1 MITRGKRILI
11 VIAGVASLVV
21 AATLGVSIVKFN
33 QYRAGAVPIYPAPG
47 HPQVSITSPTQF
59 SQFAL
64 GAPII
69 VEATAFSDSKV
80 MSIELYLGGVFIGEE
95 LAPSGGAGFFPA
107 EFLFYPPEPGVY
119 ALIARAKGVDELT
132 TTSSPVQIQITPPEF
147 EPAAESDD
155 SIALPVLADSST
167 PPDLPVPGSD
177 SNPAEPWNGTAGN
190 WINSLTGDAP
200 PNAPEL
206 AASLDGCSVRL
217 SIHDLSDNEEGF
229 EVWRLLPNSP
239 AWASVAVLASQSQG
253 EWITTTD
260 SGAHGGTTYYVS
272 AFNGAGVQDS
282 NLASVNL
289 DPVACSPPAAERS
302 ALTLELKSLETDLP
316 VDKLYCYVSLDG
328 VSWMRRPE
336 FGFWPRGDVAQEAG
350 FIDTEIVSL
359 NLTPDDSSLG
369 SEINPKTFHL
379 QCWGWL
385 GDSLHYLGEFSPSL
399 LPDQPNRYALGSE
412 GSLAEVVMNLDPYPD
427 QPEFYPM
434 GGAGT
439 DDYELGVFDA
449 GMHEINPWL
458 KPATIDPT
466 MPIPISHITYDPDLC
481 KSHLPPPFQNQ
492 FGQFLFCTPY
502 PGFDLGDQGV
512 NPQPYFI
519 WHMSKECLDGKGSPP
534 CNIYEFWLVRAAS
547 HGHEMGFNIYDQNDK
562 GFYIHHVNAPELFN
576 FVIPVV
582 PCSGYR
588 SFWVQMWYYDGSS
601 LLPTYG
607 PPTVPISITCPDKLW
622 PKMYLDI
629 SFDTL
634 KLSNVDDGD
643 SGTQDVEVYGYLR
656 ATSESETRYLNFAPW
671 NQQEYGCPDEAF
683 GNLGT
688 SGGMGCPKIFTDGT
702 YNLADVALSQADS
715 IDPWEVDYKFNN
727 NLIRL
732 IIEEYD
738 SLALSVKLVD
748 WDDGSDN
755 DLVCQATIHF
765 PSLSIFDW
773 YKVKNQGFTII
784 GTLSDGTACQ
794 IEGVMNSITPG
805 YE

>member
-1 MITRGKRILI
+1 MVTRGKRILL
-11 VIAGVASLVV
+11 VVAGVASLVV
-21 AATLGVSIVKFN
+21 AAILGVSIVKFN
-33 QYRAGAVPIYPAPG
+33 QYRADAVPIFPAPG

-59 SQFAL
+59 SQFTL

-69 VEATAFSDSKV
+69 VEATAFSASKV

-95 LAPSGGAGFFPA
+95 SAPSGGAGFFPA

-167 PPDLPVPGSD
+167 PPDLPVSDSD

-206 AASLDGCSVRL
+206 AVALDGCSVTL

-260 SGAHGGTTYYVS
+260 GGAHGGTTYYVS
-272 AFNGAGVQDS
+272 AFNSAGVQDS
-282 NLASVNL
+282 NLVSVNL
-289 DPVACSPPAAERS
+289 DPVDCAPPAAERS
-302 ALTLELKSLETDLP
+302 ALSLKLESLETRVP

-328 VSWMRRPE
+328 EQWMRRPE
-336 FGFWPRGDVAQEAG
+336 VGFWIRGDTEQGEGFYDVEILSLNRATDEAG
-350 FIDTEIVSL
+350 GEF
-359 NLTPDDSSLG
+359 NLDPQTY
-369 SEINPKTFHL
+369 FL

-385 GDSLHYLGEFSPSL
+385 GDSLHFLGEFSPSL
-399 LPDQPNRYALGSE
+399 VPDQSASVQAGAE
-412 GSLAEVVMNLDPYPD
+412 GLNAAFSLSLMDLLD
-427 QPEFYPM
+427 QPEFYPL
-434 GGAGT
+434 GGTGAGE
-439 DDYELGVFDA
+439 YGLGVFDD
-449 GMHEINPWL
+449 GIHEINPWL

-466 MPIPISHITYDPDLC
+466 MPMISPYITYDPDLC

-502 PGFDLGDQGV
+502 PGFDLGDEGV

-519 WHMSKECLDGKGSPP
+519 WNMLKQCLDGNGTPP
-534 CNIYEFWLVRAAS
+534 CNIYEYWLVRAAS
-547 HGHEMGFNIYDQNDK
+547 HGHELGFNIYDQNPK
-562 GFYIHHVNAPELFN
+562 HFEIHQVTAPELFN

-588 SFWVQMWYYDGSS
+588 SFWIQMWYYDGSS

-607 PPTVPISITCPDKLW
+607 PPTIPLSIKCPDKLW

-643 SGTQDVEVYGYLR
+643 SGIQDVEVYGFLR

-671 NQQEYGCPDEAF
+671 NQQAYGCPDESF

-688 SGGMGCPKIFTDGT
+688 SGGMSCPKIFTSGS
-702 YNLADVALSQADS
+702 YNLADVALSQGDS
-715 IDPWEVDYKFNN
+715 IDPWEIDYQFNN

-732 IIEEYD
+732 LIEEYD
-738 SLALSVKLVD
+738 SLAISVKLVD
-748 WDDGSDN
+748 WDDSSAN

-784 GTLSDGTACQ
+784 GTLSDGTSCQ
-794 IEGVMNSITPG
+794 IDGVMNSITPG
-805 YE
+805 YD